1 MPFVGLVLLAVVFLP
16 ILIVIALLFAVIAG
30 VWNFASWLSQFPSWL
45 IAMTVVLGLLA
56 ALCFVMA
63 VTAW

>member
-16 ILIVIALLFAVIAG
+16 ILIVIVLLFAVVVG
-30 VWNFASWLSQFPSWL
+30 LWNFVSWMSQFPAWL
-45 IAMTVVLGLLA
+45 IAMTVVLGLFA